1 MDQEDRLLEGLQAA
15 NSSGRTNIF
24 DKRTTAIIVESYGYL
39 EEAEQLQNMRY
50 SQYHFFLGDFKLI
63 KSPTVLNIYWVKPR
77 TAGAC
82 SLREQA
88 TVGDFIFWIFLEND
102 FQAYLDRKITVNS

>member
-1 MDQEDRLLEGLQAA
+1 MNQENRLLEGIQAVK
-15 NSSGRTNIF
+15 SSGRANIF

-50 SQYHFFLGDFKLI
+50 SQYHFFL
-63 KSPTVLNIYWVKPR
+63 
-77 TAGAC
+77 
-82 SLREQA
+82 
-88 TVGDFIFWIFLEND
+88 END